1 MTRPK
6 RLPDCVSEGQA
17 THAFVPGEPAVVREQ
32 RATAA
37 IARGIARPMPVLA
50 YWRPLPSYSNFS
62 NRNEQAWAMGDEM
75 TGLGFG
81 RGWELL
87 QTHDNTR
94 VIGDEVLPSCTP
106 WPPVALLP
114 LHGRRSEHTLIHK

>member
-6 RLPDCVSEGQA
+6 RLPDCASEGQA
-17 THAFVPGEPAVVREQ
+17 THALVPGEPAVVREQ

-37 IARGIARPMPVLA
+37 IAGGIARPMPVLGLLA
-50 YWRPLPSYSNFS
+50 SSSYSNFS
-62 NRNEQAWAMGDEM
+62 HRNEQAWAMGDEM

-94 VIGDEVLPSCTP
+94 VIGDEVLPSCQRACGASHYI
-106 WPPVALLP
+106 PPVF
-114 LHGRRSEHTLIHK
+114 

>member
-6 RLPDCVSEGQA
+6 RLPDCASEGQA

-37 IARGIARPMPVLA
+37 IARGIARPMPVLGLLA
-50 YWRPLPSYSNFS
+50 SSSYSNFS
-62 NRNEQAWAMGDEM
+62 HRNEQAWAMGDEM

-94 VIGDEVLPSCTP
+94 VIGDEVLPSCQRACGASHYI
-106 WPPVALLP
+106 PPVF
-114 LHGRRSEHTLIHK
+114 